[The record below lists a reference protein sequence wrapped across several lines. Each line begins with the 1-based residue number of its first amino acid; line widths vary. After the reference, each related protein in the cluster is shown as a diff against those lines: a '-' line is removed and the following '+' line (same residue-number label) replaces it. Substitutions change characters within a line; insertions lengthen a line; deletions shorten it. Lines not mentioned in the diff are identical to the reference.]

1 MGLKGTR
8 MHKVIIVGRGLF
20 GSAATRHLAE
30 RSDGILCVGPN
41 EPKNRQTHT
50 GVFGSHY
57 DEGRMTRVV
66 DPVSEWVV
74 AAKNSID
81 RYADLEKRSGIKFF
95 TSSGYLGIGDP
106 TSDYNESC
114 AAAGAKVGVAIQK
127 LSPAEIRS
135 KFPFLSVD
143 NNSDGLLETET
154 AGHVS
159 PRAMVLAQTKLA
171 EMAGAISVFDQA
183 TKIFHTSK
191 GVEIELASG
200 KTLKSEKVIIA
211 TGGFTSACGLSPVDL
226 NLRVFGRTVVL
237 AKIQGS
243 LIKELSKMPT
253 IIHCKSGA
261 YILPPIRYPD
271 GNIYLKLGIGT
282 NSDTTFETLED
293 LQAWFKGK
301 GSEENRREFSEF
313 ILNLIPSL
321 SICANWHTDT
331 CVVTQTQNGLP
342 IIRYVDEGKIV
353 VAVGGNGKGAK
364 GADEWGKVAADIISS

>member
-1 MGLKGTR
+1 MGLKGTK

-81 RYADLEKRSGIKFF
+81 RYADLENRSGIKFF

-127 LSPAEIRS
+127 LSSTEIRS

-154 AGHVS
+154 A
-159 PRAMVLAQTKLA
+159 
-171 EMAGAISVFDQA
+171 
-183 TKIFHTSK
+183 KI
-191 GVEIELASG
+191 I
-200 KTLKSEKVIIA
+200 
-211 TGGFTSACGLSPVDL
+211 
-226 NLRVFGRTVVL
+226 
-237 AKIQGS
+237 
-243 LIKELSKMPT
+243 
-253 IIHCKSGA
+253 
-261 YILPPIRYPD
+261 
-271 GNIYLKLGIGT
+271 
-282 NSDTTFETLED
+282 
-293 LQAWFKGK
+293 
-301 GSEENRREFSEF
+301 
-313 ILNLIPSL
+313 
-321 SICANWHTDT
+321 
-331 CVVTQTQNGLP
+331 
-342 IIRYVDEGKIV
+342 
-353 VAVGGNGKGAK
+353 
-364 GADEWGKVAADIISS
+364 